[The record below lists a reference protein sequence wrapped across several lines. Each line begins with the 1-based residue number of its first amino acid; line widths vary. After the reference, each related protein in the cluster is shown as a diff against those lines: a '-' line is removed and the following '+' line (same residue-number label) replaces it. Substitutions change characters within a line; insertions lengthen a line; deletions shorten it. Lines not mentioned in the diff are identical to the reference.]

1 MAIGHATQFSYKL
14 HEHYH
19 ALLYSAQ
26 VSVVK
31 MYISKYTVKN
41 YYTYPP
47 PFIEDTLEHC
57 NYEVYVITG
66 SLENMYR
73 YQYSRDYYG
82 SVLHPFKVVM
92 L

>member
-1 MAIGHATQFSYKL
+1 MINLTKGVETITT
-14 HEHYH
+14 
-19 ALLYSAQ
+19 
-26 VSVVK
+26 
-31 MYISKYTVKN
+31 YI
-41 YYTYPP
+41 P